1 MASKL
6 LTVHYTS
13 SGLPKTGLSPVVTI
27 FELNA
32 IDPAVNNAVVID
44 GAAVEIGSG
53 WYRYDFTS
61 YDRAKNYVFTFDG
74 GASLTAYERYKY
86 GGNESYTEDVA
97 PSVWE
102 QQINAHTVSGSTGL
116 VLSQIKA
123 DTTTISL
130 NDATLASMLS
140 TLLKYQRN
148 RTRIDLTAAQLVI
161 YDDDGATPLTTFN
174 LRDFSGMPNVQEVC
188 EKIPVI

>member
-1 MASKL
+1 MSSKI
-6 LTVHYTS
+6 LTAHFTVN
-13 SGLPKTGLSPVVTI
+13 GVPRTGLTPSVSVYMLGTS
-27 FELNA
+27 
-32 IDPAVNNAVVID
+32 DPLNNAVVET
-44 GAAVEIGSG
+44 GAAVEVGGG
-53 WYRYDFTS
+53 WYRYDFVG
-61 YDRAKNYVFTFDG
+61 YDRRQNYVFTFDG
-74 GASLTAYERYKY
+74 GPTLTAYERYKH
-86 GGNESYTEDVA
+86 GGNESYVDDIA
-97 PSVWE
+97 PAVWDE
-102 QQINAHTVSGSTGL
+102 PTIAHTDTNTAGL

-123 DTTTISL
+123 DTAAISL

-140 TLLKYQRN
+140 TVLKYQRN